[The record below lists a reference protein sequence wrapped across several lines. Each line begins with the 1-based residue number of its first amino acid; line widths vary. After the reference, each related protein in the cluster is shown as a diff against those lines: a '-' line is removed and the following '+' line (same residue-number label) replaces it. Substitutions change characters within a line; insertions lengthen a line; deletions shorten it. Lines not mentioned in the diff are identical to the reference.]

1 MPLLSDLRY
10 AVRGLIARPA
20 FAVAALLTIALGV
33 GASVSIFSVVNG
45 VLLRPLPYPDADELV
60 LVWEMDQRTQPVE
73 RRNVVSVANYGD
85 WREQNRVFDSM
96 VAFQIWDMYLRTDSE
111 TEQVRAGI
119 VAPGFLETL
128 GVNPALG
135 RRFLP
140 EEADPEHQDVVVL
153 GYELW
158 QQRFGGAPDIV
169 GRTVSLNTQART
181 VVGVLPPGFDFMSE
195 GVRLLVPMSLSPAS
209 FENRKAHQ
217 LQVLARLRDGVSV
230 ERAQEE
236 MSLLA
241 TRIRDAYPEWM
252 TGWDVNVAPLFG
264 EVVGG
269 VRPTLLLLLGAV
281 GFVLLIATFNVASL
295 LLGRASERRRE
306 LAVRAALG
314 AGRRH
319 LVRQVLTESLLL
331 ALVGGGAGVLWAIV
345 GTDALLALVPGDLPR
360 VADVGIDGRVLLFG
374 VGLSLVAGLACGVIP
389 ALHILG
395 VDLQSA
401 LRDGGRTGSGGRT
414 SRRLRWMLVVSEL
427 AFSVVLLIGAGLM
440 IRTVVRL
447 LDVDPGYR
455 PDHVLTTTVNLPP
468 SRYDGPVAVRRF
480 FDGLMDD
487 VRAMPGV
494 ESVGVTRFLP
504 FSMEWT
510 FSFVIDGKPLPREGE
525 KRDYGLHPVSVD
537 YLRTMGIPV
546 VRGRSF
552 SERDY
557 EGPPVVIVNE
567 AMVQRF
573 WPDEDP
579 LGQRVKFSLDPAAD
593 EPWLEVVGI
602 AGNVRQQGLDL
613 EPRPAI
619 YTAYGNPDG
628 PFWTNQMSLAI
639 RTVTPPE
646 QLIPALRAALR
657 TRDSGLILADT
668 RTMMDAITAS
678 MARRRFAMILLGLF
692 AVAALLL
699 ASIGIY
705 GVVAYAVQ
713 QRTQEM
719 GIRLAL
725 GASRLEIIEL
735 VVGQGMAPVAVGVA
749 IGLAVALVATRL
761 MSTLLFGVAPT
772 DPLTLLAVCGV
783 LAGVGLSACYI
794 PARRAARVDVMT
806 SMRAE

>member
-1 MPLLSDLRY
+1 MPLLHDFRY
-10 AVRGLIARPA
+10 AVRGLASRPA
-20 FAVAALLTIALGV
+20 FTLAALLTIALGV

-45 VLLRPLPYPDADELV
+45 ILLQPLPYPAADELV
-60 LVWEMDQRTQPVE
+60 LVWEVDQRVQPVE
-73 RRNVVSVANYGD
+73 RRNLVSVANYGD
-85 WREQNRVFDSM
+85 WRDQNRVFDST

-111 TEQVRAGI
+111 TEQVRAGS

-128 GVNPALG
+128 GVEPVIG

-140 EEADPEHQDVVVL
+140 EEADAEHQNVVVL

-158 QQRFGGAPDIV
+158 EQRFGRAPDIL

-195 GVRLLVPMSLSPAS
+195 GVQLLVPISLSPAS

-217 LQVLARLRDGVSV
+217 LQVLARLRDGVSL

-236 MSLLA
+236 MSRLA
-241 TRIRDAYPEWM
+241 TRIRNAYPEWM

-264 EVVGG
+264 EVVGS
-269 VRPTLLLLLGAV
+269 VRPTLLLLLGAA
-281 GFVLLIATFNVASL
+281 GFVLLIATVNVASL
-295 LLGRASERRRE
+295 LLGRATERQRE

-314 AGRRH
+314 ASRGD
-319 LVRQVLTESLLL
+319 LVRQLLIESLML
-331 ALVGGGAGVLWAIV
+331 AMVGGAAGLIWAVL
-345 GTDALLALVPGDLPR
+345 GTNVLLALVPGDLPR
-360 VADVGIDGRVLLFG
+360 AAEVGVDARVLLFG
-374 VGLSLVAGLACGVIP
+374 VGMSLIAGVGCGLIP
-389 ALHILG
+389 AWQASG
-395 VDLQSA
+395 ADVQGA
-401 LRDGGRTGSGGRT
+401 LKEGGRTGSGGRVQ
-414 SRRLRWMLVVSEL
+414 RRLRWMLVVSEL

-440 IRTVVRL
+440 IRTVAGL

-455 PDHVLTTTVNLPP
+455 ADHVLTTTVSLPP
-468 SRYDGPVAVRRF
+468 SRYDGPIPVRRF
-480 FDGLMDD
+480 FDAVMDD

-504 FSMEWT
+504 FSEEWT
-510 FSFVIDGKPLPREGE
+510 FSLLVDGQPHPREGE

-537 YLRTMGIPV
+537 YLRTMGIPL

-557 EGPPVVIVNE
+557 DGPPVVILNE

-573 WPDEDP
+573 WPAEDP
-579 LGQRVKFSLDPAAD
+579 IGQRVKFARDPAAD

-602 AGNVRQQGLDL
+602 ASNVRHQGLDL

-619 YTAYGNPDG
+619 YTPYGHPDG
-628 PFWTNQMSLAI
+628 PFWSNQMSLAI
-639 RTVTPPE
+639 RTVTPPAL
-646 QLIPALRAALR
+646 LIPALRAALR
-657 TRDSGLILADT
+657 ERDSTLVLADT
-668 RTMMDAITAS
+668 RTMSDAIADS
-678 MARRRFAMILLGLF
+678 MSRRRFAMILLGLF
-692 AVAALLL
+692 AISAVAL

-705 GVVAYAVQ
+705 GVVAYTVE

-725 GASRLEIIEL
+725 GASSQEIVGLI
-735 VVGQGMAPVAVGVA
+735 VGQGMAPVAVGLG
-749 IGLAVALVATRL
+749 IGLASALVATRF
-761 MSTLLFGVAPT
+761 MTSLLYGVAT
-772 DPLTLLAVCGV
+772 SDPLTIVAVGV
-783 LAGVGLSACYI
+783 VLGGVGLTACYL

-806 SMRAE
+806 SMRAG